1 MASQPRPGGARHRR
15 STDFTSGACAAVHFR
30 RNCVDGRSSTAQC
43 FFLSRRD
50 FSLWTKNY
58 CFDHRG
64 HRVPYTRKYWIA
76 RMKKKPKV
84 TKFVWMFI
92 QVFLFDAVVPGSD
105 LSFAARDC
113 FAAHPPNPSRSTT
126 LLFFQPFS
134 TSMDLF
140 PRFILSPLP
149 AACGAFCS
157 INKQKQE

>member
-1 MASQPRPGGARHRR
+1 VEPVPP
-15 STDFTSGACAAVHFR
+15 STSDATA
-30 RNCVDGRSSTAQC
+30 STADPRRHNV

-113 FAAHPPNPSRSTT
+113 FAAKDRQSTHRVLDGTHTQLQLHHDDRLGMATTPEPPATGNGRPAREST
-126 LLFFQPFS
+126 
-134 TSMDLF
+134 
-140 PRFILSPLP
+140 PRR
-149 AACGAFCS
+149 
-157 INKQKQE
+157 

>member
-1 MASQPRPGGARHRR
+1 MASQPRPGVLVIGAPLTSPVEPVPP
-15 STDFTSGACAAVHFR
+15 STSDATA
-30 RNCVDGRSSTAQC
+30 STADPRRHN